1 MKIIIWGTGN
11 AANKFIEKIDFDKN
25 ELVAFV
31 DNDEEKIGTC
41 YINDTII
48 IPPKEIDLY
57 QYDLIIICSV
67 YYMEIMAQ
75 CDKLGI
81 TNVIPYN
88 EEDVL
93 VTYKGLFTDETLM
106 DIHIKST
113 KIIKKTYGLTQ
124 EMMWSHIFTD
134 TVKGLEWYD
143 VKSLSPGRW
152 AVGYNYMY
160 VLVRALEAI
169 KPRSILELGLG
180 QSTKIM
186 ASYFKNLNDGEYYDV
201 VEQDKE
207 WADFFSNGE
216 KIDNIVGMTIHTRSI
231 YTKEYK
237 GADIYAYEDFD
248 SVVKNKKYS
257 LISID
262 GPWGSDIY
270 SRMDIL
276 NYIPSILN
284 DSFAILVD
292 DYNRYGEKAMVREL
306 TKILKNNG
314 IEYDMG
320 MYSGEKDMLI
330 IMSKD
335 YKYLISL

>member
-11 AANKFIEKIDFDKN
+11 AAKKFIEKIDFKKN
-25 ELVAFV
+25 EIVAFI
-31 DNDEEKIGTC
+31 DNNKSKIGSR

-48 IPPKEIDLY
+48 ISPEEIGLY

-81 TNVIPYN
+81 VNAIPYN

-93 VTYKGLFTDETLM
+93 VAYRDLFTDEILR
-106 DIHIKST
+106 DIHIRNT
-113 KIIKKTYGLTQ
+113 RIIKKTYDLTQ
-124 EMMWSHIFTD
+124 EMMWSHVFKD

-160 VLVRALEAI
+160 VLVRTLEAI
-169 KPRSILELGLG
+169 RPKAILELGLG

-186 ASYFKNLNDGEYYDV
+186 ASYFRNLNDGEYYDV

-207 WADFFSNGE
+207 WAEFFSNGE
-216 KIDNIVGMTIHTRSI
+216 KIDSIEGMTIHTRPI
-231 YTKEYK
+231 YTKEYN
-237 GADIYAYEDFD
+237 GADVYVYEDFD

-262 GPWGSDIY
+262 GPWGSDLY

-292 DYNRYGEKAMVREL
+292 DYNRYGEKAMIKDL
-306 TKILKNNG
+306 MKILKNNG

-330 IMSKD
+330 IMSKN
-335 YKYLISL
+335 YKYLTSL